1 MSSVSQGASG
11 STAHTGFRPTLGGG
25 QPGVSGNY
33 PVPLRIPP
41 EKSISDEI
49 KRLIVRL
56 FVGVFDLITDNL
68 SGDPS
73 VPSKH

>member
-1 MSSVSQGASG
+1 M
-11 STAHTGFRPTLGGG
+11 
-25 QPGVSGNY
+25 SGNY
-33 PVPLRIPP
+33 PVPLHIPP
-41 EKSISDEI
+41 EQSISDEI

-56 FVGVFDLITDNL
+56 FVGVFDLITDKI

>member
-1 MSSVSQGASG
+1 M
-11 STAHTGFRPTLGGG
+11 
-25 QPGVSGNY
+25 SGNY